1 MKPLLTI
8 ARLVLLSIG
17 LLLPALVQAES
28 LETQLDQYLQLT
40 NDNPAKATELILQL
54 EKQLASDTPALT
66 RARIWSY
73 LSSDYLHRDDYAKA
87 QQYIDLSLELA
98 EQSQSDD
105 IRTEALADQLA
116 LYQKQHLPGKARAI
130 MPQLQEALAGAH
142 VERIRYYAANSL
154 GFFLQTEDR
163 YDEALQAFYQA
174 YAAIENSTHPRTP
187 LRKIILQNAIASLN
201 TSLAQYQKADEALQN
216 NLRQAQADKSLNSL
230 LPDIYLRMGANFA
243 STQNWADAEQA
254 NQQGLHWSQQLNN
267 QWAAATFLNNLG
279 DLRLKQ
285 SQYAEAE
292 PLFVEAKKLAEQNND
307 RLMVLTAEFN
317 LGFIQVKQGKH
328 ADGLTRMS
336 TVVAKAR
343 ELELA
348 DTELLTY
355 VSELADAYGHA
366 GAHADEARL
375 LREYNTLSQ
384 NIFKQDRDQEVSA
397 LQEAFSAKEKAKQIE
412 SLKQQN
418 ALNTAQLA
426 QKELQ
431 QRVILLIG
439 LVVLLAST
447 LLYLLYRKVRDAN
460 QQLQHANDQLA
471 YNSLHD
477 PLTGLLNR
485 RSLHEFMQK
494 RTEQG
499 ERRQLPTATTDGFI
513 LLDIDYFKHINDH
526 HGHAA
531 GDLVLIEV
539 GQRLKQLTRPG
550 DMVLRWGGEE
560 FLIVLRNINQTALT
574 NFTNRVLQVI
584 GSEPVS
590 YENSKIPVT
599 ASAGFLTLP
608 FAGLDEAE
616 LNWEKALKL
625 ADMALYLGKVHGR
638 NRGYGLVD
646 LHRPY
651 HELKTQLET
660 DLSLPIEQ
668 GTLEITLVL
677 GPPQHSEQD

>member
-1 MKPLLTI
+1 M
-8 ARLVLLSIG
+8 
-17 LLLPALVQAES
+17 
-28 LETQLDQYLQLT
+28 
-40 NDNPAKATELILQL
+40 
-54 EKQLASDTPALT
+54 
-66 RARIWSY
+66 
-73 LSSDYLHRDDYAKA
+73 
-87 QQYIDLSLELA
+87 
-98 EQSQSDD
+98 
-105 IRTEALADQLA
+105 
-116 LYQKQHLPGKARAI
+116 
-130 MPQLQEALAGAH
+130 
-142 VERIRYYAANSL
+142 
-154 GFFLQTEDR
+154 
-163 YDEALQAFYQA
+163 
-174 YAAIENSTHPRTP
+174 
-187 LRKIILQNAIASLN
+187 
-201 TSLAQYQKADEALQN
+201 
-216 NLRQAQADKSLNSL
+216 L
-230 LPDIYLRMGANFA
+230 LPDIYLQMGVNFA
-243 STQNWADAEQA
+243 STQNWAQAEQA
-254 NQQGLHWSQQLNN
+254 NQQGLHWSRKLNN
-267 QWAAATFLNNLG
+267 QWSAATFLNNLG

-285 SQYAEAE
+285 GQYAEAD
-292 PLFVEAKKLAEQNND
+292 PLFVEAKKLSEQNND

-431 QRVILLIG
+431 QRVMLLIG

-499 ERRQLPTATTDGFI
+499 ERRQLPSASFSLSGVI
-513 LLDIDYFKHINDH
+513 
-526 HGHAA
+526 A
-531 GDLVLIEV
+531 
-539 GQRLKQLTRPG
+539 PG
-550 DMVLRWGGEE
+550 NPERNGSGC
-560 FLIVLRNINQTALT
+560 FLP
-574 NFTNRVLQVI
+574 
-584 GSEPVS
+584 S
-590 YENSKIPVT
+590 
-599 ASAGFLTLP
+599 
-608 FAGLDEAE
+608 
-616 LNWEKALKL
+616 
-625 ADMALYLGKVHGR
+625 
-638 NRGYGLVD
+638 
-646 LHRPY
+646 
-651 HELKTQLET
+651 
-660 DLSLPIEQ
+660 
-668 GTLEITLVL
+668 
-677 GPPQHSEQD
+677 PP